1 MGFAVGTSGGT
12 TFTGP
17 HTDSQTGSI
26 FAATRS
32 VVFVGDRLVLASR
45 IGTRQV
51 PEAKIPAQVYQ
62 LLSLDTQ
69 TGQVKESREITA
81 FGSLPVFATN
91 DAHVVVA
98 GRTVLRLTP
107 RRRF

>member
-1 MGFAVGTSGGT
+1 MV
-12 TFTGP
+12 
-17 HTDSQTGSI
+17 TD
-26 FAATRS
+26 F
-32 VVFVGDRLVLASR
+32 VLASK
-45 IGTRQV
+45 IGMRQL

-69 TGQVKESREITA
+69 TGHVKDSREILA

-91 DAHVVVA
+91 DAHVIVA

-107 RRRF
+107 T